1 VNGVGILVKVV
12 VGVQEFQN
20 DGGGG
25 GGGSGWVV
33 GSSSSSSSSSST
45 GRVRGRVVGGIGIAM
60 VSHAI
65 IARYSRLFH
74 FPNVS
79 PRSLA
84 QQFDAALASPTARA
98 LVCAGIVA
106 VALVGIISISLHNV
120 QFVKGIA
127 GGS

>member
-20 DGGGG
+20 DGG